1 MRNSKFEIVMSALI
15 GKKIGMTG
23 IFDDQGQYVPVTVIQ
38 AGPCYV
44 TEVKTKAT
52 DGYDAVQLGFE
63 DIEERKLNK
72 PEKGHIAKSGAQP
85 KRYLKE
91 IRSFGEEEM
100 ALLTAGSEITASS
113 IFNEGDT
120 VHVVSTSK
128 GRGFQGVVKRHHF
141 GGVGQ
146 QTHGQSDRQRAPGSI
161 GASSYPSRVFKGQRM
176 GGRMGG
182 NRVTTRNLQVVKIVA
197 DQNLILVRGSFAGAK
212 NQVVEI
218 VKA

>member
-1 MRNSKFEIVMSALI
+1 MSALI

-23 IFDDQGQYVPVTVIQ
+23 MFDDQGQYVPVTVIQ
-38 AGPCYV
+38 AGPCFV
-44 TEVKTKAT
+44 TQVKTKAA
-52 DGYDAVQLGFE
+52 DGYDAIQLGYE
-63 DIEERKLNK
+63 DIAERKLNK
-72 PEKGHIAKSGAQP
+72 PGKGHFAKAGVGP
-85 KRYLKE
+85 KRYIKE
-91 IRSFGEEEM
+91 VRTFEGEQLA
-100 ALLTAGSEITASS
+100 ALTPGVSISASEI
-113 IFNEGDT
+113 FHEGDT
-120 VHVVSTSK
+120 VHVVATSK

-161 GASSYPSRVFKGQRM
+161 GSSSYPSRVFKGQRM

-182 NRVTTRNLQVVKIVA
+182 TRITTRNLKVLKIVA

-212 NQVVEI
+212 NQVIEI

>member
-1 MRNSKFEIVMSALI
+1 MSALL
-15 GKKIGMTG
+15 GKKVGMTG
-23 IFDDQGQYVPVTVIQ
+23 IFDDEGQYVPVTVIQ
-38 AGPCYV
+38 VGPCYV
-44 TEVKTKAT
+44 TQIKTKET
-52 DGYDAVQLGFE
+52 DGYDAVQLGYE
-63 DIEERKLNK
+63 DLEERKLNK
-72 PEKGHIAKSGAQP
+72 PGAGHFQKSGVSP

-91 IRSFGEEEM
+91 IRSFDQERVAG
-100 ALLTAGSEITASS
+100 LTPGAAITASEV
-113 IFNEGDT
+113 FNEGDV

-176 GGRMGG
+176 AGRMGG
-182 NRVTTRNLQVVKIVA
+182 AQITTRNLRVLKVIP
-197 DQNLILVRGSFAGAK
+197 DQNLILVKGSFAGSK
-212 NQVVEI
+212 NQLVEV

>member
-1 MRNSKFEIVMSALI
+1 MSALL
-15 GKKIGMTG
+15 GKKVGMTG
-23 IFDDQGQYVPVTVIQ
+23 IFDAEGQYVPVTVIQ

-44 TEVKTKAT
+44 TQIKTKAA

-63 DIEERKLNK
+63 DIAERKLTK
-72 PEKGHIAKSGAQP
+72 PEKGHFAKTGVQP
-85 KRYLKE
+85 KRYVKE
-91 IRSFGEEEM
+91 FRTFEGEKFA
-100 ALLTAGSEITASS
+100 ALTPGSAISVS
-113 IFNEGDT
+113 DIFNEGDV
-120 VHVVSTSK
+120 VHVSSTSK

-141 GGVGQ
+141 GGVGST
-146 QTHGQSDRQRAPGSI
+146 THGQSDRVRAPGSI

-182 NRVTTRNLQVVKIVA
+182 TRVTTRNLRVMKVLPE
-197 DQNLILVRGSFAGAK
+197 QNLVLVSGSFAGSK

>member
-1 MRNSKFEIVMSALI
+1 
-15 GKKIGMTG
+15 MTG

-38 AGPCYV
+38 VGPCYV
-44 TEVKTKAT
+44 TQIKTKET
-52 DGYDAVQLGFE
+52 DGYDAVQLGYE
-63 DIEERKLNK
+63 DLEERKLNK
-72 PEKGHIAKSGAQP
+72 PAAGHFQKSGVTP

-91 IRSFGEEEM
+91 VRSFGQDQVSAM
-100 ALLTAGSEITASS
+100 APGTAITASEV
-113 IFNEGDT
+113 FNEGDV
-120 VHVVSTSK
+120 VHVVATSK

-176 GGRMGG
+176 AGRMGG
-182 NRVTTRNLQVVKIVA
+182 QQITTRNLRVVKVIP
-197 DQNLILVRGSFAGAK
+197 DQNLILVKGSFAGAK
-212 NQVVEI
+212 NQVVEV

>member
-1 MRNSKFEIVMSALI
+1 M
-15 GKKIGMTG
+15 
-23 IFDDQGQYVPVTVIQ
+23 FDAEGQYVPVTVVEL
-38 AGPCYV
+38 GPNYV
-44 TEVKTKAT
+44 AQVKTKDS

-63 DIEERKLNK
+63 EKPEKNVNK
-72 PEKGHIAKSGAQP
+72 PEAGHLDKAGVPSLRYIKEVNTFDTERMSSFKAGAV
-85 KRYLKE
+85 LKAE
-91 IRSFGEEEM
+91 DVF
-100 ALLTAGSEITASS
+100 A
-113 IFNEGDT
+113 EGDT

-182 NRVTTRNLQVVKIVA
+182 NRITTRNLTIIRIIPE
-197 DQNLILVRGSFAGAK
+197 QNLILIKGSIAGAK
-212 NQVVEI
+212 NQLVQVV
-218 VKA
+218 KG

>member
-1 MRNSKFEIVMSALI
+1 MSALI

-23 IFDDQGQYVPVTVIQ
+23 VFDEQGQYVPVTVIQ
-38 AGPCYV
+38 VGPCYV
-44 TEVKTKAT
+44 AQIKTKSS
-52 DGYDAVQLGFE
+52 DGYDAVQLGYE
-63 DIEERKLNK
+63 DIEERKLTK
-72 PEKGHIAKSGAQP
+72 AEKGHFEKHGLTP

-91 IRSFGEEEM
+91 FRSFDGEKLSAM
-100 ALLTAGSEITASS
+100 TPGATISASE

-182 NRVTTRNLQVVKIVA
+182 ARVTTRNLRVMKILPE
-197 DQNLILVRGSFAGAK
+197 QNLLLVSGSFAGAK

>member
-1 MRNSKFEIVMSALI
+1 MSALL
-15 GKKIGMTG
+15 GKKVGMTG
-23 IFDDQGQYVPVTVIQ
+23 VFDDQGQYVPVTVIQ

-44 TEVKTKAT
+44 TQLKTKAA

-63 DIEERKLNK
+63 DIEERKLTK
-72 PEKGHIAKSGAQP
+72 PEKGHIAKSGVAP

-91 IRSFGEEEM
+91 FRTFGETELA
-100 ALLTAGSEITASS
+100 ALSTGAAITASDL
-113 IFNEGDT
+113 FHEGDT
-120 VHVVSTSK
+120 VHVSSTSK

-161 GASSYPSRVFKGQRM
+161 GSSSYPSRVFKGQRM

-182 NRVTTRNLQVVKIVA
+182 KRITTRNLRVVKVLPE
-197 DQNLILVRGSFAGAK
+197 QNLVLVSGSFAGAK

>member
-1 MRNSKFEIVMSALI
+1 MSALI
-15 GKKIGMTG
+15 GKKVGMTG
-23 IFDDQGQYVPVTVIQ
+23 IFDDQGQYVPVTVIK

-44 TEVKTKAT
+44 TQVKTKAT
-52 DGYDAVQLGFE
+52 DGYDAIQLGYE
-63 DIEERKLNK
+63 DTQERKLNK
-72 PEKGHIAKSGAQP
+72 PAKGHFAKAGVEP

-91 IRSFGEEEM
+91 IRTFEGEKLA
-100 ALLTAGSEITASS
+100 ALTLGTALGASEV
-113 IFNEGDT
+113 FNEGDM

-161 GASSYPSRVFKGQRM
+161 GSSSYPSRVFKGQRM

-182 NRVTTRNLQVVKIVA
+182 NQITTRNLKIVKVLA
-197 DQNLILVRGSFAGAK
+197 DQNLILVKGSFAGAK